1 MDLKKAIL
9 DSAAN
14 NLRKVHVPEWGVDV
28 YIGVMSAGERDSWEN
43 EWLQKQGKGGV
54 ENFRSKFL
62 VRCLC
67 DADGERIFGQGDVD
81 QLAGQRA
88 DVVNRLFEIAREQN
102 ALTAEQVDELA
113 KN

>member
-1 MDLKKAIL
+1 MDLKQAIL
-9 DSAAN
+9 AAGDDK
-14 NLRKVHVPEWGVDV
+14 LRKVNVPEWGIDV
-28 YIGVMSAGERDSWEN
+28 YLGVMSAGERDSWEN

-67 DADGERIFGQGDVD
+67 DESGKRLFSVNEAD
-81 QLAGQRA
+81 QLSSKPA
-88 DVVNRLFEIAREQN
+88 DIINRLFEIAREQN
-102 ALTAEQVDELA
+102 ALTSEQVDELA

>member
-9 DSAAN
+9 EAGSSD
-14 NLRKVHVPEWGVDV
+14 LRKVHVPEWGVDV
-28 YIGVMSAGERDSWEN
+28 YIGVMSAGERDGWEN

-62 VRCLC
+62 VCCLC
-67 DADGERIFGQGDVD
+67 DEEGNRIFNRNEVD
-81 QLAGQRA
+81 KLASKSA
-88 DVVNRLFEIAREQN
+88 SVINRLFEIAREQN